1 MAEKNMFDYFYG
13 SQSEQFSFFRLPK
26 IIVRDEKFK
35 KISSDA
41 KILYGIML
49 DRMSLSRENHWV
61 DDQNRVYII
70 FTLNEV
76 MKEFECCKRKAVSLM
91 AELDSKSGIGLIEK
105 KKQGL
110 GRPDLI
116 YLKNFIVP
124 MDYSKLTTS
133 EETVEESVGKVL
145 HLKSGKEMHLQDGKE
160 MHLQDG
166 KEMQLQEG
174 KEVHIQDS
182 KEMHPQDGK
191 DVHLQEGKEMQLQE
205 GKNMHFQ
212 SGKEMRLQDSKD
224 VHLQS
229 GMGVQPN
236 NTNNNNT
243 DSTDTESINPINLN
257 NNEDGS
263 DMIDLYRRIVKQNI
277 CYDSLYENVSIMKRR
292 MLDEIVELMVEVLV
306 VNRKSMRIAGA
317 EYPYPL
323 VKSRFMCIGQD
334 HVEYV
339 LDCLDQTSTKIGNV
353 KAYILT
359 SLFNATATIDTY
371 YTSLVHHD
379 MVEGI

>member
-124 MDYSKLTTS
+124 MDYSNLTTA

-191 DVHLQEGKEMQLQE
+191 DVHLQEGN
-205 GKNMHFQ
+205 NMHFQ

-292 MLDEIVELMVEVLV
+292 MLDEILELMVEVLV